1 MNNDFS
7 VTILGKIRS
16 NNNTL
21 KEMDKLLSDRYLDA
35 VTAETKLRN
44 LNVKLMNLNI
54 VRTISSNNEQ
64 VNIYTEEVSV
74 IVNNLINATKTVK
87 NQMVNRQKLIEY
99 SFNLEQVYRS
109 TLALEHND
117 NNINNNNNNVMIDF
131 SNIIEYNH
139 LVNYEHN
146 NIDITEM
153 DIETATSTAVSQ
165 HIIETYNKI
174 SDKVR
179 ECFVLHNN
187 ISDRLRGTFNVNPV
201 ILHVE

>member
-21 KEMDKLLSDRYLDA
+21 KEMDKLFSDQYLDV

-54 VRTISSNNEQ
+54 VRTINSNTEQ
-64 VNIYTEEVSV
+64 VNIYTQEVSV
-74 IVNNLINATKTVK
+74 IVNNLINVAKTTK

-109 TLALEHND
+109 TLALEQNNN
-117 NNINNNNNNVMIDF
+117 NNINNNNNVIDF
-131 SNIIEYNH
+131 SNIIEYNNV
-139 LVNYEHN
+139 VNYEHN

-153 DIETATSTAVSQ
+153 DIETATSTTISQ
-165 HIIETYNKI
+165 HMTETYNKI
-174 SDKVR
+174 SDKMR
-179 ECFVLHNN
+179 ECFMLHNN

-201 ILHVE
+201 VLQLE